1 MPALML
7 GAVALAVGAAA
18 GITESVI
25 AAVPGP
31 KEKERARKLEDMQKA
46 AARKLKRGGYGFDE
60 AEQEQLFNVGLSA
73 VQGAEREYY
82 SRQNE
87 LAALQG
93 ITGGALIQQDL
104 ARQEAAERQRATVG
118 QDVRKLELQ
127 QRQLE
132 MKQDKQDI
140 QRQED
145 IVTQDE
151 RARAGAVVQGVSEF
165 GDAAMDFGTFMTMM
179 EMKYGGG
186 GGGTDLTTAQQID
199 AANYGQGAV
208 GGTARPGAGQFDQST
223 WNV

>member
-145 IVTQDE
+145 IVMQDE

-179 EMKYGGG
+179 EMKYGG
-186 GGGTDLTTAQQID
+186 TTATPTTT
-199 AANYGQGAV
+199 AA
-208 GGTARPGAGQFDQST
+208 TAAPPGYNLLDVSTAGVSQRTGKDIQF
-223 WNV
+223 NPFE

>member
-1 MPALML
+1 MPALL
-7 GAVALAVGAAA
+7 IGGIALAVGTAAN
-18 GITESVI
+18 ITESVI
-25 AAVPGP
+25 RAVPGP

-46 AARKLKRGGYGFDE
+46 AARKLRRGGYGFDE

-104 ARQEAAERQRATVG
+104 ARQEAAERQRASVG

-140 QRQED
+140 EKQEAL
-145 IVTQDE
+145 VRQDE
-151 RARAGAVVQGVSEF
+151 MARKQAVIQGVSEF

-179 EMKYGGG
+179 EMKYGN
-186 GGGTDLTTAQQID
+186 AKPFSKP
-199 AANYGQGAV
+199 A
-208 GGTARPGAGQFDQST
+208 GTATETEIDFGSFGKEPNFMTITGEE
-223 WNV
+223 VYK